1 MSSQSILTIVGEA
14 LPLFSDDFRQE
25 INEKLSNDVHF
36 IVRATPRNKD
46 EVKGWLEE
54 FARLACVCY
63 VVEKEHRNACRKAYR
78 VEYNYYNMTP
88 YIDRNKSMTSTSEQ
102 LIVHPP
108 EPQVFG
114 HLWLHLQERT
124 IVNLH

>member
-1 MSSQSILTIVGEA
+1 MSSQSILTIVREA

-25 INEKLSNDVHF
+25 INEKLSNDVHV

-46 EVKGWLEE
+46 EVKERMEE
-54 FARLACVCY
+54 FARLAGVCY

-78 VEYNYYNMTP
+78 VEY
-88 YIDRNKSMTSTSEQ
+88 ICHHSDRNKSMKSTSEQ

-108 EPQVFG
+108 EPQVF
-114 HLWLHLQERT
+114 RD
-124 IVNLH
+124 